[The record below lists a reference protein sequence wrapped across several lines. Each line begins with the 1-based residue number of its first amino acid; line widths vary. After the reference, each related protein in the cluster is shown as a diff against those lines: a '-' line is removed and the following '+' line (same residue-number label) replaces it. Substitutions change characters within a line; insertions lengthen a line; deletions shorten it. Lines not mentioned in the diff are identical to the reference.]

1 MFSINNKNTFGDI
14 QYIEDANGQLTYP
27 TDATVWTIKNPSNE
41 CIEWYHA
48 NFPTIVV
55 RTYQDNTYIMS
66 QSASEKIKEYGFGQG
81 EACIIKFYHMG
92 NPYFL
97 FTIDNKPYLQN
108 VQGGR
113 DTTDAINGDCV
124 IREIKEE
131 VGIDISKSDITRI
144 GEWSFLT
151 KNNLVDSSWPASTT
165 LFYSCVDF
173 SKVAHLFANVTP
185 NTDEP
190 TIIDASSYTFKL
202 DETRFVVCIPEKI
215 IEHMPDMIVADKS
228 YRFSGHHRE
237 CIHRI
242 LQLTKS
248 YPVDYLHSFN
258 VLLLPEFTSI

>member
-14 QYIEDANGQLTYP
+14 QYIEDLSGSFAHP
-27 TDATVWTIKNPSNE
+27 VDAGVWTIKNPSSE
-41 CIEWYHA
+41 CIEWYST
-48 NFPTIVV
+48 NLPTAVV
-55 RTYQDNTYIMS
+55 RTYQYNTYIMS

-81 EACIIKFYHMG
+81 ETCIIKFYH
-92 NPYFL
+92 NDTPYFL
-97 FTIDNKPYLQN
+97 FTLDNKPYLQN
-108 VQGGR
+108 VQGSR
-113 DTTDAINGDCV
+113 EKTDSVDGDCI
-124 IREIKEE
+124 IREIREE
-131 VGIDISKSDITRI
+131 VGVEISKSDITRI
-144 GEWSFLT
+144 GEWSFLM

-173 SKVAHLFANVTP
+173 SKVAHLFTNVTLD
-185 NTDEP
+185 TSEP

-215 IEHMPDMIVADKS
+215 MERVPDMIVADKP
-228 YRFSGHHRE
+228 YRFSGHQRE